1 MLSAFSSIIKQIC
14 DLIYSK
20 YSIVD
25 KDTQQV
31 IDNTTFTKSIMS
43 SLVGSKKICNGLL
56 NNGNPCLKTAV
67 SNTDYC
73 TTHLKKYKEKL
84 FFNNLGSSNA
94 NLQNETELES
104 LEINSILEVNRQNLR
119 DVFIEDTFYLSDN
132 YFIYDKQS
140 LEKVGVV
147 ENKEYILT
155 TDPVLLCDDF
165 SKELEKILNT

>member
-31 IDNTTFTKSIMS
+31 IDNTTFIKSIMS

-56 NNGNPCLKTAV
+56 SNGNPCLKTTV

-73 TTHLKKYKEKL
+73 TTHLKKHKEKF
-84 FFNNLGSSNA
+84 FFNNLNS
-94 NLQNETELES
+94 NLQNENETKIES
-104 LEINSILEVNRQNLR
+104 FEINSKLDVNHQNLR
-119 DVFIEDTFYLSDN
+119 DVFIGDTFYLTDN
-132 YFIYDKQS
+132 HFIYDKQS
-140 LEKVGVV
+140 LEKMGIV
-147 ENKEYILT
+147 ENNQCILT
-155 TDPVLLCDDF
+155 TDPVLLYNDF